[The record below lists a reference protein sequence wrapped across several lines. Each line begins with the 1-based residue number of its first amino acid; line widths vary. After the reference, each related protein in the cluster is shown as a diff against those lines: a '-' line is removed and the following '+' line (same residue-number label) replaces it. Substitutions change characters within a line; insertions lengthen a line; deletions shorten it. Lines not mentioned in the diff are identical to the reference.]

1 MNQFSNV
8 RIKGSWLANMYFQ
21 LVVDIDKV
29 IVYMMNYVNE
39 FELKLR
45 VEMNRMIENI
55 NDKEYPSELTT
66 KGCSK
71 QYYYNY

>member
-8 RIKGSWLANMYFQ
+8 KIKWSWLANINFQ

-29 IVYMMNYVNE
+29 IVYKMNYVNKL
-39 FELKLR
+39 ELEMR
-45 VEMNRMIENI
+45 VEMNRMIKNI